1 MAIERTNP
9 ERFVLA
15 FVKFLGTPSCIAAIL
30 AAMVAFTRARDGRW
44 EQAALAAAI
53 ALACGAA
60 GFGAIWWVRFHASA
74 PDPSERLRAANP
86 GAPWMWREDWAR
98 GEVRTSA
105 RRDANRLTIFAI
117 AWCAA
122 TFPILFI
129 VPHRAIRSADY
140 FAIPSLIF
148 PLAGVVMIAWAMRL
162 RRRLREYGESR
173 FAIASVPGQIGGSL
187 AGSIHPDQPLDARTT
202 GRARTRLHQPH
213 DARSVAQSHGL
224 GPDFV
229 ARRSDFDERFDG
241 IDSGRVPDRIGVP
254 PDRRFESEKPNRM
267 ASQRKRARPRR
278 WLPRRIRCA
287 GVPDRR
293 CAARWRR
300 FAGEFWF

>member
-1 MAIERTNP
+1 MATKGTNP
-9 ERFVLA
+9 ERFVLG

-53 ALACGAA
+53 ALACGGS
-60 GFGAIWWVRFHASA
+60 GFGAIWWVRFHARA
-74 PDPSERLRAANP
+74 PDSSERLRAANP
-86 GAPWMWREDWAR
+86 GAPWMWREDWACA
-98 GEVRTSA
+98 EVRTSA

-162 RRRLREYGESR
+162 RRRFREYGESR
-173 FAIASVPGQIGGSL
+173 FTIASVPGQIGGSL
-187 AGSIHPDQPLDARTT
+187 AGSIHPDKPLVPGQPVALELACINRTT
-202 GRARTRLHQPH
+202 RGAWHNLTTWDRILWRADQTSMTDSTGSIPVAFLIASECRPNDDSNPKNRIVWRLSANAP
-213 DARSVAQSHGL
+213 
-224 GPDFV
+224 GPT
-229 ARRSDFDERFDG
+229 ASYRAEFD
-241 IDSGRVPDRIGVP
+241 VPVFRIGV
-254 PDRRFESEKPNRM
+254 R
-267 ASQRKRARPRR
+267 
-278 WLPRRIRCA
+278 
-287 GVPDRR
+287 
-293 CAARWRR
+293 
-300 FAGEFWF
+300 